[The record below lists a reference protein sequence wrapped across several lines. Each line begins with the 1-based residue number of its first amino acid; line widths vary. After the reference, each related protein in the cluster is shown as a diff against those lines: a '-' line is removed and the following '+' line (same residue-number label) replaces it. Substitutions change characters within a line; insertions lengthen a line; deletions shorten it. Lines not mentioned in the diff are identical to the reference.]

1 MPDLKRTSCCRYSSS
16 VASNLVGIGFADR
29 VRTHI
34 LGVRGSGLSAL
45 LFAAMLL
52 GSAGQARA
60 VDDQQPNAQQA
71 KVKKVKKTTH
81 ADKKA
86 KSVTEAR
93 AGARPVTRT
102 PAPPVNS
109 EFARLQAIEAELGW
123 QGWTTGHP
131 VFYDSLLMD
140 AGGWRSKLA
149 EYGIGLIGFEGGV
162 FANNM
167 LNTPR
172 TTNGQQTFWGQ
183 KASAYSPGFALLTVD
198 MSKYGIDG
206 GMIQAAGVLY
216 RSSFQTYFPDA
227 ITLSALEWRQQLFNG
242 KVVLAFGLMNLPLDF
257 AGTVIG
263 GSLFSPFGNFSSI
276 LPANGGA
283 YSPLNQPAVEV
294 TWNITDRIYTIAAV
308 GRSANPAGTLADL
321 AKNPTQTIPFPTGT
335 GQRAVVMNEWGYK
348 QEAAPNTPYLWARVG
363 GIYNNSPYTDFSNLA
378 TGGTSET
385 MGMYA
390 IVDYQ
395 FMQFDPTSPAMA
407 YRGMYVGGSFNYGPP
422 ETNLF
427 SQYYEARYYI
437 KGPWAS
443 RPGDMFSLSYSHIGI
458 SKDFANFTNMLAP
471 VTGTFAPTGVNNV
484 TVAYTYRV
492 AAGVYV
498 TGGLGY
504 TDKPAIPFT
513 KDTGSALNLLGAVSL
528 VF

>member
-1 MPDLKRTSCCRYSSS
+1 MLDLKQTSCCRYSSS
-16 VASNLVGIGFADR
+16 VGSNLVGIGFADR

-45 LFAAMLL
+45 LFAGMLL

-71 KVKKVKKTTH
+71 KVKKTTH

-93 AGARPVTRT
+93 AKARPVTRT

-109 EFARLQAIEAELGW
+109 EIARLQAIEAELGW
-123 QGWTTGHP
+123 RGWAIDHP

-149 EYGIGLIGFEGGV
+149 EYGIGLIFLEGGV
-162 FANNM
+162 GAANV

-172 TTNGQQTFWGQ
+172 TTNGQQTYWGQ
-183 KASAYSPGFALLTVD
+183 KPSGYNLAYGLLTVD

-206 GMIQAAGVLY
+206 GMIQAAGVFFD
-216 RSSFQTYFPDA
+216 SSFQTYTPTA
-227 ITLSALEWRQQLFNG
+227 ITLSALEWRQKLFND
-242 KVVLAFGLMNLPLDF
+242 KVVLAFGLMNLGEDF
-257 AGTVIG
+257 AGTLVG
-263 GSLFSPFGNFSSI
+263 GSLFSPFGVYSSI
-276 LPANGGA
+276 LPANGA
-283 YSPLNQPAVEV
+283 AVSPLNNPAVEV

-308 GRSANPAGTLADL
+308 GRSTNPAGPIADL
-321 AKNPTQTIPFPTGT
+321 ASNPTQTIAFPTGT

-348 QEAAPNTPYLWARVG
+348 QQAAPNTPYLWARVG
-363 GIYNNSPYTDFSNLA
+363 GIYNNSPYTDFINLA
-378 TGGTSET
+378 TAGTSET

-395 FMQFDPTSPAMA
+395 FMQFDPTSPTMA

-422 ETNLF
+422 DTNLF

-443 RPGDMFSLSYSHIGI
+443 RPGDMLSLVYSHIGI

-471 VTGTFAPTGVNNV
+471 VTETFAPAGVNNV
-484 TVAYTYRV
+484 TVTYTYRV

-513 KDTGSALNLLGAVSL
+513 KDTGSALNLLGAVTL
-528 VF
+528 IF

>member
-1 MPDLKRTSCCRYSSS
+1 MADLKQTSCCRYSSS
-16 VASNLVGIGFADR
+16 VGSNLVGIEFADR

-34 LGVRGSGLSAL
+34 PGVRGSGLSAL

-71 KVKKVKKTTH
+71 KVKKTTH

-93 AGARPVTRT
+93 AEARPVTRT

-123 QGWTTGHP
+123 QGKSTNHP
-131 VFYDSLLMD
+131 LFYDSLSMD

-149 EYGIGLIGFEGGV
+149 EYGIGLIFVESGV
-162 FANNM
+162 GANNV

-172 TTNGQQTFWGQ
+172 TTNGQQTYFGQ
-183 KASAYSPGFALLTVD
+183 KPSGYSNTYGLLTVD

-206 GMIQAAGVLY
+206 GMIQASSVFN
-216 RSSFQTYFPDA
+216 RSSFQPYSPDA
-227 ITLSALEWRQQLFNG
+227 FTLAVLEWRQKLFND
-242 KVVLAFGLMNLPLDF
+242 KVVLAFGLLNLADEF
-257 AGTVIG
+257 QGNRIG
-263 GSLFSPFGNFSSI
+263 GSLFSPFGVYSSI
-276 LPANGGA
+276 LPVNGAVLG
-283 YSPLNQPAVEV
+283 PLNQPAVEV

-308 GRSANPAGTLADL
+308 GRSSNPAGIIADL
-321 AKNPTQTIPFPTGT
+321 ARNPTQTIAFPTGT
-335 GQRAVVMNEWGYK
+335 GQDAVVMNEWGYK
-348 QEAAPNTPYLWARVG
+348 QQAAPNTPYLWARVG
-363 GIYNNSPYTDFSNLA
+363 GIYNNSPYKDFSNLA

-390 IVDYQ
+390 LVDYQ
-395 FMQFDPTSPAMA
+395 FMQFDPTSPTMA

-458 SKDFANFTNMLAP
+458 SKDFVNFTNMLAP
-471 VTGTFAPTGVNNV
+471 VTETFAPTGVNNV
-484 TVAYTYRV
+484 TVTYSYRV

-513 KDTGSALNLLGAVSL
+513 KDTGSALNLLGAVTL